1 MSVTVGEIFGIID
14 AFAPFDTAM
23 EGDNVGLLVGRMDR
37 PVDTVLTAL
46 DATPAV
52 VREAQ
57 AHGAQ
62 LLITHHPLMFS
73 PIQRLDEADPEAA
86 LLGDIMRAGLSMIAA
101 HTNLDLAQGGVNDV
115 LAQRVGWPVTRVD
128 GILRLGAWD
137 TPQRLGDLQDGVAAA
152 LADTVLRYG
161 DADERVMRFAI
172 CSGGGSSEVAH
183 AVACG
188 TQVFLTGEV
197 KHDRA
202 LYARAMGM
210 AVLAAGHRASEK
222 CAADLLADHLQ
233 SALDAVQSKV
243 RVLVS
248 TVDPF
253 A

>member
-1 MSVTVGEIFGIID
+1 MSVTVGEIYGIID

-37 PVDTVLTAL
+37 PVDTILTAL

-52 VREAQ
+52 IREAQ
-57 AHGAQ
+57 EHGAQ
-62 LLITHHPLMFS
+62 LLVTHHPLMFS

-86 LLGDIMRAGLSMIAA
+86 LLCGIVRAGLSMIAA
-101 HTNLDLAQGGVNDV
+101 HTNLDLAQGGVNDA
-115 LAQRVGWPVTRVD
+115 LARQVGWPVSEVEGFLRV
-128 GILRLGAWD
+128 GAWD
-137 TPQRLGDLQDGVAAA
+137 TPQRLGSLQDGVAMA
-152 LADTVLRYG
+152 LDDAVLRYG
-161 DADERVMRFAI
+161 GVDEQVTRFAI

-188 TQVFLTGEV
+188 AQVFLTGEV

-210 AVLAAGHRASEK
+210 AVLAAGHRATEK

-248 TVDPF
+248 TIDPF